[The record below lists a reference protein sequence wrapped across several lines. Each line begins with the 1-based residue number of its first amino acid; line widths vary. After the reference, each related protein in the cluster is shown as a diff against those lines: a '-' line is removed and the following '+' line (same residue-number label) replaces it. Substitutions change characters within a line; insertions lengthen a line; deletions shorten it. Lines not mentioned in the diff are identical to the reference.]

1 MLHKE
6 LFFELFNRS
15 SKKSKSV
22 FLLKIWWFESGHV
35 KFCHCILNLQ
45 HFYLHCFIFFIYF
58 LHEWTKRICLIFF
71 FFLGCSDHK
80 VNLPSN
86 IETIASDYITKK
98 SDFGCSEDF
107 EELALRLMLQHNL
120 LFPKDETECRQLYDR
135 LLYEIANI

>member
-1 MLHKE
+1 VYPNQICPSGKPDIIYHAPE
-6 LFFELFNRS
+6 L
-15 SKKSKSV
+15 
-22 FLLKIWWFESGHV
+22 
-35 KFCHCILNLQ
+35 
-45 HFYLHCFIFFIYF
+45 Y
-58 LHEWTKRICLIFF
+58 
-71 FFLGCSDHK
+71 GCSDHK